1 MDLHRGFEILT
12 KAVEDVPTRT
22 KHPAVNTAQSH
33 KVCSAMRALYTK
45 VIGSL
50 AGSVAVGGILCQP
63 AAADL
68 RAVTN
73 TDDIEGSV
81 IELRSPDGY
90 TCRFTDAERP
100 SLTVGAGLAASPVIP
115 GVGNSEFYSEGRIG
129 EPQPVA
135 AVILRI
141 PLGVPPNNCAQV
153 VKIET
158 ATMRVRRAQ
167 ELYELGLIELE
178 QLELVAAKAY
188 EVISA
193 D

>member
-1 MDLHRGFEILT
+1 
-12 KAVEDVPTRT
+12 
-22 KHPAVNTAQSH
+22 
-33 KVCSAMRALYTK
+33 MRSLYTK
-45 VIGSL
+45 VIGSI
-50 AGSVAVGGILCQP
+50 AGTVAVGGILCQS
-63 AAADL
+63 ARADL

-73 TDDIEGSV
+73 TNDIEGSV

-129 EPQPVA
+129 DPQPVA
-135 AVILRI
+135 AVVLRI
-141 PLGVPPNNCAQV
+141 PLGAPPNNCDQV
-153 VKIET
+153 VKVET
-158 ATMRVRRAQ
+158 ATMKVRRAQ

>member
-1 MDLHRGFEILT
+1 
-12 KAVEDVPTRT
+12 
-22 KHPAVNTAQSH
+22 
-33 KVCSAMRALYTK
+33 MRSLYTK
-45 VIGSL
+45 AIGSL
-50 AGSVAVGGILCQP
+50 AGIVAVGGVLCQP
-63 AAADL
+63 ARADL

-73 TDDIEGSV
+73 TNDIEGSI

-100 SLTVGAGLAASPVIP
+100 SLTVGAGIAASPVIP

-129 EPQPVA
+129 DPQPVA

-141 PLGVPPNNCAQV
+141 PLGAPPNNCDQV
-153 VKIET
+153 VKVET
-158 ATMRVRRAQ
+158 ATMKVRRAQ

-178 QLELVAAKAY
+178 QLELVADKAY
-188 EVISA
+188 AVISA